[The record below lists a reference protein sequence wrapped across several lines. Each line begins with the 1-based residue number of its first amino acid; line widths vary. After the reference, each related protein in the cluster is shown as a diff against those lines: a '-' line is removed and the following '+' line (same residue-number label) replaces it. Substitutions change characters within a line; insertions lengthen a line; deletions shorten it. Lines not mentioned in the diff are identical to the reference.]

1 MGSEMCIRDRAP
13 ATGTADIK
21 MDRLIRNAEQLLRW
35 WKFQRKLKEA
45 AEGIDVLTQGSE
57 AMRSGSTEIVRA
69 AARGAVGVLA
79 QQAPA
84 GGVAV
89 EMRRAADGPDLTVA
103 ERSCHG
109 QVRH

>member
-1 MGSEMCIRDRAP
+1 MVPMGITFGQTKQATP
-13 ATGTADIK
+13 AGTADIK

-69 AARGAVGVLA
+69 AVGVLA
-79 QQAPA
+79 QQSPA
-84 GGVAV
+84 GGVAMQ
-89 EMRRAADGPDLTVA
+89 MRRAADGPDLTVA

-109 QVRH
+109 